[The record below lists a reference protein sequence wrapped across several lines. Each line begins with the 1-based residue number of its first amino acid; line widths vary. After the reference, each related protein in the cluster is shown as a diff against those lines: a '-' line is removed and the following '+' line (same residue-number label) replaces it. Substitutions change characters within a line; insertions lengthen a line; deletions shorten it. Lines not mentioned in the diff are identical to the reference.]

1 MFFKLLLQCKCSW
14 RILRDILAQ
23 GGQSSDS
30 ALSGVQICESRN
42 IMSESDKINPE
53 INILT
58 IISVKLFAMGK
69 VIDVINSIHL
79 LSGLLPGDCL
89 LIKFWLTL

>member
-1 MFFKLLLQCKCSW
+1 
-14 RILRDILAQ
+14 
-23 GGQSSDS
+23 
-30 ALSGVQICESRN
+30 
-42 IMSESDKINPE
+42 MSESDKINPG

-58 IISVKLFAMGK
+58 IISVELFAMGK

-89 LIKFWLTL
+89 LIKFRLTL

>member
-14 RILRDILAQ
+14 GILRDILAQ

-42 IMSESDKINPE
+42 MISESGKINPE
-53 INILT
+53 IKVLT
-58 IISVKLFAMGK
+58 ILSVELFALGK

-79 LSGLLPGDCL
+79 LSGLFPGDCL